1 MIKAKNLWFW
11 VAAVAVV
18 AVDALSKQWIVNSL
32 AVGETIPIWRGVFHF
47 THVRNTGAAFSLFV
61 GGSEWLKWI
70 SLMVSIGLVIYGL
83 VSPQIFVLEQW
94 GYGFI
99 LGGAIG
105 NGLDRFLTGQVVDFL
120 DFRLIHFA
128 VFNLADVSIN
138 LGIACLLLAAVFG
151 SKDSSKRS
159 YRAGP

>member
-18 AVDALSKQWIVNSL
+18 ATDALSKQWIVSSL
-32 AVGETIPIWRGVFHF
+32 AVGETIPIWQGVFHF

-138 LGIACLLLAAVFG
+138 LGIACLLLTAVSG

>member
-1 MIKAKNLWFW
+1 MIKVKKFWFW
-11 VAAVAVV
+11 VAAVVVV

-32 AVGETIPIWRGVFHF
+32 ALGGTIPLWQGVFHL

-70 SLMVSIGLVIYGL
+70 SLMVSIGLVIYVL
-83 VSPQIFVLEQW
+83 VSPQISALEQW

-120 DFRLIHFA
+120 DFRLIHFP

-138 LGIACLLLAAVFG
+138 FGIACLLLAAVFG
-151 SKDSSKRS
+151 PKDSSKRS

>member
-1 MIKAKNLWFW
+1 MTKAKNLWFW
-11 VAAVAVV
+11 VAAVSMFALDAV
-18 AVDALSKQWIVNSL
+18 SKQWIIHSL
-32 AVGETIPIWRGVFHF
+32 AVGETVPLWPRVFHL
-47 THVRNTGAAFSLFV
+47 THVRNTGAAFSLFD

-70 SLMVSIGLVIYGL
+70 SLIVSIGLVVYSL
-83 VSPQIFVLEQW
+83 VSPRISVLEQW

-99 LGGAIG
+99 LGGALG
-105 NGLDRFLTGQVVDFL
+105 NGLDRFSTGRVVDFL

-138 LGIACLLLAAVFG
+138 LGIACLLLSAWFG
-151 SKDSSKRS
+151 SKNSSKRS